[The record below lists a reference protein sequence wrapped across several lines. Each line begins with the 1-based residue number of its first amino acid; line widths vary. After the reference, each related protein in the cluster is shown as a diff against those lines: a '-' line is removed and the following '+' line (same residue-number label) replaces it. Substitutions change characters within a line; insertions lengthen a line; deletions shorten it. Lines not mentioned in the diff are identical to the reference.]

1 MKILE
6 SLLIIACA
14 LGAVIIGGYYVYEND
29 RVRQA
34 AWDAYEQC
42 VLREY
47 HTLPSTWYAEHGEV
61 PPCEITSR
69 N

>member
-6 SLLIIACA
+6 SLLIIACVGAA
-14 LGAVIIGGYYVYEND
+14 LIIGGYYVYEQD
-29 RVRQA
+29 RVREA

-47 HTLPSTWYAEHGEV
+47 HTLPSAWYAEYGEV
-61 PPCEITSR
+61 PPCNVTPS